1 MTNQEK
7 RIHDEVISIREASEG
22 GKFIVE
28 GYAAVFGV
36 KSRLIAE
43 NKQIFYEVIERGAFD
58 NVMKRD
64 DLDVIACFAHDRKE
78 KMLARYNDK
87 VQTLQLEVDDRG
99 LKYRFELSIETELER
114 YLIKHLREGNLNES
128 SFVFTLRRDDFTTEK
143 QPNDYPLRRIRNF
156 TGLFDVSIVHKGA
169 YPTTDVD
176 LLQRSLQEL
185 DAPTLEATAD
195 IQKMQ
200 SELFNLLKNN

>member
-1 MTNQEK
+1 MINQEK

-143 QPNDYPLRRIRNF
+143 QSNDFPLRRVRNV
-156 TGLFDVSIVHKGA
+156 TNLFDVAIVHKGS

-185 DAPTLEATAD
+185 NAPTLEATAD
-195 IQKMQ
+195 IEKMQ